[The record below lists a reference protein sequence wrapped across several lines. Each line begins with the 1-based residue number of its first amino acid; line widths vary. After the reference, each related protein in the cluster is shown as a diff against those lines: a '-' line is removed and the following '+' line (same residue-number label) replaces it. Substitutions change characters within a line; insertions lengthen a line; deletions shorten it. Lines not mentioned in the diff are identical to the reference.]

1 MNLLRRAFARRAETA
16 QGALVFRRDPK
27 SPGER
32 ILPFA
37 VRELTGEEF
46 AQIFGSRA
54 TLRRCVPQ
62 AELRRRRALGD
73 RAIGAFYGGKLAH
86 VAWLAMT
93 DVIAPQESPGHR
105 VRLPNKVA
113 YLYHCLTF
121 PEFLRRG
128 AYAAVLEAYLS
139 WPGLENVQRFIAC
152 SPQNLPSLRAIERA
166 GFRLH
171 ARLPADP

>member
-1 MNLLRRAFARRAETA
+1 MLLRRAFARRAETA
-16 QGALVFRRDPK
+16 QGALVFQRDPK
-27 SPGER
+27 PPGKQ

-37 VRELTGEEF
+37 VREITGEEF
-46 AQIFGSRA
+46 AQIFGPRA
-54 TLRRCVPQ
+54 E
-62 AELRRRRALGD
+62 ARRRRALGD
-73 RAIGAFYGGKLAH
+73 RAIGAFAGGKLAH

-93 DVIAPQESPGHR
+93 DVIAPQESPGHL

-113 YLYHCLTF
+113 YLYHCRTF

-139 WPGLENVQRFIAC
+139 WPGLEDVQRFIAC